1 MDSFLYYSRG
11 GDHCPDIETAPC
23 CSGPCLYVTVVPHL
37 GSKLTALSVIFTNQ
51 PFLNKYFEEMA
62 SLKKFKP
69 DPSKLFV
76 LANQQNSNLP
86 GGKRLTQAEFFR
98 REIQRREMAMIDQVS
113 CFILMRSVEQFTS
126 FLSPPCFKVARV
138 H

>member
-1 MDSFLYYSRG
+1 
-11 GDHCPDIETAPC
+11 
-23 CSGPCLYVTVVPHL
+23 
-37 GSKLTALSVIFTNQ
+37 
-51 PFLNKYFEEMA
+51 MA

-113 CFILMRSVEQFTS
+113 CVILMRSVKQFTS
-126 FLSPPCFKVARV
+126 FLSLPCFKAARV